1 MIRDG
6 KAIRVPVRYTDDN
19 GVKVGIISGL
29 KAGDL
34 VVRQP
39 PSGLG
44 DDVPVV
50 IASIDG
56 KTPPKPGS

>member
-1 MIRDG
+1 
-6 KAIRVPVRYTDDN
+6 VRFSEDN

-44 DDVPVV
+44 DAMPVR
-50 IASIDG
+50 IATVDG
-56 KTPPKPGS
+56 KVLSRTPSEQP